1 MPRSPMDKVPQRV
14 LVHKLK
20 RAIDLTPRDRQA
32 VTRVRHLVE
41 ENPRSARSTHVLGNL
56 GAGRV
61 ATLSGILGE
70 SLAERCIVTGD
81 LRGAIER
88 RLAADNET
96 P

>member
-1 MPRSPMDKVPQRV
+1 MDKVPQRV
-14 LVHKLK
+14 LVHELK
-20 RAIDLTPRDRQA
+20 RAIDLIPRDRQA

-70 SLAERCIVTGD
+70 SLVRATPARTSD
-81 LRGAIER
+81 LPSHTDPKTRMSSH
-88 RLAADNET
+88 
-96 P
+96 